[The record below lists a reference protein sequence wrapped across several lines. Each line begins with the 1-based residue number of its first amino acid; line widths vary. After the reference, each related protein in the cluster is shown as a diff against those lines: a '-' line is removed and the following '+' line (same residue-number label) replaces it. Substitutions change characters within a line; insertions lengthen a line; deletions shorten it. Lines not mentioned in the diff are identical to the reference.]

1 MSQKGVRLFELSSV
15 DIGPSRYHYLSK
27 SVDNFLSDNFYKG
40 APKTDCYH
48 KFPIEKQK
56 IFPTKKSQKIIIN
69 EPINIMNSQRKS
81 KHYFTSFL
89 SNNKNKLK
97 TLDKANSKYQIN
109 IIDELNENVQENNI
123 DISVTTSQDL
133 NQSKYKIK
141 YPNFFRRINS
151 GMTNRI
157 KTTRLIKSHSNKNIK
172 SFSFLHFLPNK
183 NKPSNQNKKN
193 STLLTHGSTMVK
205 TKLKNSSFKSNS
217 NNNNI
222 SDNNNNSI
230 STEKDRNINSKFKT
244 IYTLKLFEE
253 KNNNPSIDDD
263 LFMFSD
269 NKISYTERKHIRQ
282 KMKLNNLLYNIHL
295 AKKKNVFK
303 PNPEKIKSNLNFM
316 NKFTR
321 DYLRKSART
330 SRKNNLFFFKS
341 PSNINKYE
349 QLSQK
354 NRKKIIPHENMCDK
368 QSKNILK
375 NIEELGNF
383 INLEKKNLK
392 KKENKFNMNNFKY
405 LIKRF
410 RQKKDLDKKIDQQFK
425 KNVIEYQKEIGRFYI
440 YKGNW
445 VYSSH
450 RNTMLTGDKVSKNL
464 IIFKGL

>member
-1 MSQKGVRLFELSSV
+1 MSQKGVRLFELSSI

-48 KFPIEKQK
+48 KFPIEKKK
-56 IFPTKKSQKIIIN
+56 IYPTKKSQKIIIN
-69 EPINIMNSQRKS
+69 EPINIMNSLRKS
-81 KHYFTSFL
+81 KHDFTSFL
-89 SNNKNKLK
+89 SNKNKFK
-97 TLDKANSKYQIN
+97 TLDKTHSKYQIN
-109 IIDELNENVQENNI
+109 IIDELNENKKENNI

-141 YPNFFRRINS
+141 SPNFFRRIKS

-157 KTTRLIKSHSNKNIK
+157 KTTRLIKPHSNKIIK
-172 SFSFLHFLPNK
+172 TFSFLNLLP

-193 STLLTHGSTMVK
+193 STLLTPGSTMVK

-217 NNNNI
+217 NNNI
-222 SDNNNNSI
+222 SDNNSV
-230 STEKDRNINSKFKT
+230 STEKDKNITNKFKT
-244 IYTLKLFEE
+244 IYTLKLFEG
-253 KNNNPSIDDD
+253 KNNNPLIDDD

-269 NKISYTERKHIRQ
+269 NKISYTDRKHIRQ

-321 DYLRKSART
+321 DLLRKSART
-330 SRKNNLFFFKS
+330 TRKNNLFFFKS

-349 QLSQK
+349 KLSQK
-354 NRKKIIPHENMCDK
+354 NRKKMIPHQNMCDK
-368 QSKNILK
+368 KSKNILK

-383 INLEKKNLK
+383 INLEKKNFK
-392 KKENKFNMNNFKY
+392 KNEIKFDINSVKY
-405 LIKRF
+405 LTKRF
-410 RQKKDLDKKIDQQFK
+410 RQKKDFDKKIDLQFK
-425 KNVIEYQKEIGRFYI
+425 KNVMEYQKEIGRFYI

-450 RNTMLTGDKVSKNL
+450 RNTMLKGDKISKNL
-464 IIFKGL
+464 IIFKNL

>member
-1 MSQKGVRLFELSSV
+1 MSQKGVRLFELSSI

-48 KFPIEKQK
+48 KFPIEKKK
-56 IFPTKKSQKIIIN
+56 IYPTKKSQKIIIN
-69 EPINIMNSQRKS
+69 EPINIMNSLRKS
-81 KHYFTSFL
+81 KHDFTSFL
-89 SNNKNKLK
+89 SNKNKFK
-97 TLDKANSKYQIN
+97 TLDKTHSKYQIN
-109 IIDELNENVQENNI
+109 IIDELNENKKENNI

-141 YPNFFRRINS
+141 SPNFFRRIKS

-157 KTTRLIKSHSNKNIK
+157 KTTRLIKPHSNKIIK
-172 SFSFLHFLPNK
+172 TFSFLNLLP

-193 STLLTHGSTMVK
+193 STLLTPGSTMVK

-217 NNNNI
+217 NNNI
-222 SDNNNNSI
+222 SDNNSV
-230 STEKDRNINSKFKT
+230 STEKDKNITNKFKT
-244 IYTLKLFEE
+244 IYTLKLFEG
-253 KNNNPSIDDD
+253 KNNNPLIDDD

-269 NKISYTERKHIRQ
+269 NKISYTDRKHIRQ

-321 DYLRKSART
+321 DLLRKSART
-330 SRKNNLFFFKS
+330 TRKNNLFFFKS

-354 NRKKIIPHENMCDK
+354 NRKKMIPHQNMCDK
-368 QSKNILK
+368 KSKNILK

-383 INLEKKNLK
+383 INLEKKNFK
-392 KKENKFNMNNFKY
+392 KNEIKFDINSVKY
-405 LIKRF
+405 LTKRF
-410 RQKKDLDKKIDQQFK
+410 RQKNDFDKKIDLQFK
-425 KNVIEYQKEIGRFYI
+425 KNVMEYQKEIGRFYI

-445 VYSSH
+445 IYSSH
-450 RNTMLTGDKVSKNL
+450 RNTMLKGDKISKNL
-464 IIFKGL
+464 IIFKNL